1 MSEAAL
7 ELRDVSASYGPAQ
20 ALFGVSLHVQP
31 GEMVGLLGRNGA
43 GKSSTFNAVMN
54 LEVRRSGS
62 IQALGRSLDGVST
75 DAIARRG
82 IAWVPEN
89 RRIFPTLTVTEN
101 LDLGRSSAK
110 ADGGFS
116 TDELVDAFP
125 LLSRLLTRK
134 GNQLSGGE
142 QQVVAVAR
150 ALAGRPQVLLLDEPT
165 EGLAPVVVEQLT
177 ESIRN
182 LPSAL
187 GVAVLLAEQ
196 NLAFVLGLTSRVYVL
211 ETGRVVHTGTTAAFG
226 EDEPL
231 QRRHLSVAGSTIDV
245 GGE

>member
-7 ELRDVSASYGPAQ
+7 DLRGVSASYGPAQ
-20 ALFGVSLHVQP
+20 ALFDVSLHVQP

-62 IQALGRSLDGVST
+62 VRAMGRSLDGVST

-89 RRIFPTLTVTEN
+89 RRIFPTLTVLEN

-110 ADGGFS
+110 DGGFR

-125 LLSRLLTRK
+125 LLAKLLDRK

-196 NLAFVLGLTSRVYVL
+196 NLAFVLGLTTRVYVL
-211 ETGRVVHTGTTAAFG
+211 ETGRVVHTGTTAVFA
-226 EDEPL
+226 EDEAL

-245 GGE
+245 

>member
-1 MSEAAL
+1 MSEPAL
-7 ELRDVSASYGPAQ
+7 QLRGVSASYGPAQ
-20 ALFGVSLHVQP
+20 ALFDVSLHIEP

-43 GKSSTFNAVMN
+43 GKSSTFNSVMN

-62 IQALGRSLDGVST
+62 VRALGKSLDGVST

-82 IAWVPEN
+82 VAWVPEN
-89 RRIFPTLTVTEN
+89 RRIFPTLTVLEN
-101 LDLGRSSAK
+101 LDLGRASAK
-110 ADGGFS
+110 VTGGIT
-116 TDELVDAFP
+116 TDELVEAFP
-125 LLSRLLTRK
+125 LLKKLLARK

-177 ESIRN
+177 ESIRD
-182 LPSAL
+182 LPANL

-196 NLAFVLGLTSRVYVL
+196 NLNFVLGLTTRVYVL
-211 ETGRVVHTGTTAAFG
+211 ETGRVVHTGTTEEFG
-226 EDEPL
+226 KDEAL
-231 QRRHLSVAGSTIDV
+231 QRRYLSVAGSVADV
-245 GGE
+245 

>member
-1 MSEAAL
+1 MSEPAL
-7 ELRDVSASYGPAQ
+7 DLKGVGASYGPAQ
-20 ALFGVSLHVQP
+20 ALFDVSLHVNP
-31 GEMVGLLGRNGA
+31 GELVGLLGRNGA

-62 IQALGRSLDGVST
+62 VRALGRSLDGVST

-82 IAWVPEN
+82 VAWVPEN
-89 RRIFPTLTVTEN
+89 RRIFPTLTVLEN
-101 LDLGRSSAK
+101 LELGRSSAK
-110 ADGGFS
+110 ASGGVS
-116 TDELVDAFP
+116 TNELVAAFP
-125 LLSRLLTRK
+125 LLQKLLTRK

-177 ESIRN
+177 ESIRD
-182 LPSAL
+182 LPANL

-196 NLAFVLGLTSRVYVL
+196 NLKFVLELTTRVYVL
-211 ETGRVVHTGTTAAFG
+211 ETGRVVHSGTTTEFG
-226 EDEPL
+226 KDEAL
-231 QRRHLSVAGSTIDV
+231 QRRHLSVAGSTVDV
-245 GGE
+245 

>member
-7 ELRDVSASYGPAQ
+7 ELRGVSASYGPAQ
-20 ALFGVSLHVQP
+20 ALFDVSLHVQP

-54 LEVRRSGS
+54 LDVRRSGS
-62 IQALGRSLDGVST
+62 VHALGRSLDGVST

-89 RRIFPTLTVTEN
+89 RRIFPTLTVVEN
-101 LDLGRSSAK
+101 LDLGRSAAK
-110 ADGGFS
+110 SGGFS

-125 LLSRLLTRK
+125 LLGKLLTRK

-187 GVAVLLAEQ
+187 GVSVLLAEQ
-196 NLAFVLGLTSRVYVL
+196 NLAFVLRLTTRVYVL

-226 EDEPL
+226 EDEAL

-245 GGE
+245 